1 MATIPNVPHRS
12 RDELPHTWT
21 KVRRVVQLCCLA
33 LFAIFPLTHWATE
46 RMYGPERIVRET
58 YVQGH
63 FAASSFRAGGF
74 QLHLADP
81 FAAIEVFIASHEVT
95 LTLAIAAGIVLA
107 FYWLLGGRTFCAW
120 ACPLGTV
127 LDLAEPG
134 HRWLRKRWHFK
145 TREIAPR
152 LKYQLLAA
160 ILLVSALTGLTV
172 FELVS
177 PIFAVS
183 RAIAFGVT
191 SGLVVVGL
199 IVAFEVLVA
208 RRGWC
213 ESLCPVGAF
222 YGLVGK
228 VSPVRV
234 AIDHDICD
242 ECKVCARYCVTP
254 RILDPPIDGVTDAV
268 TSADCTLCGACLDDC
283 PTGALSMQIAFRARR
298 AT

>member
-1 MATIPNVPHRS
+1 MAIPNVPHRS
-12 RDELPHTWT
+12 RDALPHTWT

-33 LFAIFPLTHWATE
+33 LFAVFPLTHWATE
-46 RMYGPERIVRET
+46 RARGPEEIVRET

-63 FAASSFRAGGF
+63 FAASSFRLGA
-74 QLHLADP
+74 LHFNLADP
-81 FAAIEVFIASHEVT
+81 FATIEVFVASHEVT
-95 LTLAIAAGIVLA
+95 ATLAIAAAIVLA
-107 FYWLLGGRTFCAW
+107 FYWLVGGRTFCGW

-127 LDLAEPG
+127 LDLTEPL
-134 HRWLRKRWHFK
+134 HRWLRKRWK
-145 TREIAPR
+145 LKPRELEPR
-152 LKYQLLAA
+152 LKYQILAA
-160 ILLVSALTGLTV
+160 TLLVSALTGLTV

-191 SGLVVVGL
+191 SGLVLVGV
-199 IVAFEVLVA
+199 IVAFEALVA

-234 AIDHDICD
+234 AINHDLCD

-254 RILDPPIDGVTDAV
+254 RILDAPIDGATDAV

-283 PTGALSMQIAFRARR
+283 PTGALSMQLAFRARR
-298 AT
+298 AA